1 MTPFVNTRFY
11 RAPEVI
17 LVEPT
22 YGFEQDIWGAGCI
35 LAELL
40 LFQKRKSTEK
50 RTNSL
55 DEQIMFPGDSCFPL
69 SPVASAKKSACEGI
83 EVSSD
88 DQLLKILE
96 VLGAPEEA
104 DCEFISSEWTR
115 NYLQKIKRNN
125 TTPVDSL
132 REKFQDCSPELVDL
146 LKAMLQFN
154 PEKRL
159 SAMEYIQMPLFDDI
173 RDASLEVT
181 KSKKLNLKVDQ
192 EVQSVDPKSEDFDF
206 QKNKFKHL
214 IISEAKKIRVKI

>member
-1 MTPFVNTRFY
+1 
-11 RAPEVI
+11 
-17 LVEPT
+17 
-22 YGFEQDIWGAGCI
+22 
-35 LAELL
+35 
-40 LFQKRKSTEK
+40 
-50 RTNSL
+50 
-55 DEQIMFPGDSCFPL
+55 MFPGDSCFPL
-69 SPVASAKKSACEGI
+69 SPVSSAKKSFCEGI

-96 VLGAPEEA
+96 VLGQPEEA
-104 DCEFISSEWTR
+104 DCEFISNEWTR

-132 REKFQDCSPELVDL
+132 RSKFEDCSPELVNL
-146 LKAMLQFN
+146 LKSMLQFN
-154 PEKRL
+154 PQKRL

-192 EVQSVDPKSEDFDF
+192 EVSSQSGDDFDF

-214 IISEAKKIRVKI
+214 IIGEAKKIRMKIQGKKGQDC